1 MSNSEFIFG
10 IHAIQSVLEEK
21 PGDIKEVWT
30 SAPVKNKR
38 ILNILKTVKAHKIPI
53 KNTSR
58 ENIDKKIGKS
68 NHQNILALT
77 KKITVFNEDKLYE
90 LAENKKEKLFLLVI
104 DGVTDTH
111 NFGACIRTAE
121 GAGVN
126 AIITQ
131 KRGSAEITPAVR
143 KIASG
148 AAERMTF
155 FQVTNLARTFELL
168 KKQGIWL
175 YGTAEAAELTLYEV
189 NFSFPLAIIVGS
201 EDTGLKNLLI
211 KKCDHMIRCPMSGK
225 TESLNVSVAT
235 GIVLFEA
242 KRQLKDN

>member
-10 IHAIQSVLEEK
+10 IHTIQSVLKEQ

-30 SAPVKNKR
+30 SAPAYNKR
-38 ILNILKTVKAHKIPI
+38 ISNLLKMAKAHKIPI
-53 KNTSR
+53 KNISR
-58 ENIDKKIGKS
+58 EKIDKKVGKS
-68 NHQNILALT
+68 NHQNILALA
-77 KKITVFNEDKLYE
+77 KKITVLNEDKLSE
-90 LAENKKEKLFLLVI
+90 LVENKNEKLLLLVI
-104 DGVTDTH
+104 DGVTDAH

-143 KIASG
+143 RIASG

-155 FQVTNLARTFELL
+155 FQVTNLARTLELL
-168 KKQGIWL
+168 KKCGIWL
-175 YGTAEAAELTLYEV
+175 YGTSEAGELSLYEV
-189 NFSFPLAIIVGS
+189 DFSFPLAIVVGS
-201 EDTGLKNLLI
+201 ENAGLKNLLI
-211 KKCDHMIRCPMSGK
+211 KKCDHMVRCPMLGK

-242 KRQLKDN
+242 TRQFKDN